1 MNKIYGS
8 LIFFFYFVK
17 YPLVIFLPIFYFYL
31 DGQNNWILN
40 ILALISILLIL
51 KDWFFPEN
59 KCDCKPKNK
68 R

>member
-17 YPLVIFLPIFYFYL
+17 YPLIIFLPVFYFYL
-31 DGQNNWILN
+31 GAQNNWVLN
-40 ILALISILLIL
+40 IFYFISACLII
-51 KDWFFPEN
+51 KDWFFPNEN
-59 KCDCKPKNK
+59 CNCKPRNK

>member
-40 ILALISILLIL
+40 ILAFISILLIL